1 MTASPTSLAKR
12 QPTAIAGSVGT
23 VGIVG
28 IGASAGGLEALE
40 QFFAR
45 VPLKSGLAYIVVQ
58 HLDPTHKAM
67 LAELLQR
74 VTSLSVREAG
84 EQMRVEADHVYV
96 IPPNAELTLTRGMLH
111 VTPPNEPR
119 GMRLPVNVLFSSLA
133 LDQGASAIGV
143 VLSGMGSD
151 GTLGLMA
158 LRAVGGLTIVQEPSS
173 AQFDAMPRSA
183 IAAGCTDIVA
193 LPADM
198 PERILACVASYGQS
212 KSPIADAE
220 PDPMPAKKL
229 TNELTNE
236 LTTTLTNEPT
246 ADRSDPPVDAPA
258 DTIDSIFTLLRQ
270 RTRHDFS
277 LYKPSTLNRRIE
289 RRMAIHGL
297 AAVAEYVRFLRQ
309 NPQEIDLLFK
319 ELLIGVTS
327 FFRDAAVWQYML
339 DTALPALL
347 ARRGSET
354 KLRAWVAGCSTG
366 EEAYT
371 LAIVFTEVI
380 QRLPEHHDCRLQIFA
395 SDLSTDAIATA
406 RAGRY
411 PAAIGTSMQPEVV
424 ARYFTAEGG
433 ALVVGKP
440 IRDMVLFAKHDV
452 VLDPPF
458 TRLDILS
465 CRNLLIYFDATL
477 QRRLLP
483 LFHYSLRADG
493 LLLLGSS
500 ETVGSFS
507 KLFEPVD
514 SKLRLYLSKHTQSAA
529 GPQFL
534 LKSFPPL
541 LKPTKETP
549 MPSSPNAAQ
558 GGDSL
563 QAAADQVLLQ
573 VHAPPAVVVNA
584 AGDIVYISG
593 RTGKYLEPA
602 AGKANWNF
610 HAMIRESL
618 REAVANALKQSVT
631 QNEVVLVRGLQIV
644 AAGGDHGV
652 DVTVQPLHEP
662 ATLQG
667 TVMIV
672 FRDVAAPPRSSRR
685 SAASAAE
692 ATHATEVQHCRDEI
706 QSLREENR
714 ASREELQSAN
724 EELQSTNE
732 ELQSANE
739 ELTTSKEEMQSMN
752 EELQTVNAEMQSKL
766 DDLALAQSDMTSLLN
781 STEIAMLFLDQNL
794 NVRRFTDRAAKI
806 INLRDSDIGR
816 PLSDLTTSLQY
827 PALHDDAHETLRT
840 LVFSEKQIQSSD
852 QRWFSVRI
860 MPYRR
865 LDNLIDGAVIT
876 FVDITATK
884 QVEATLR
891 KDTDA

>member
-1 MTASPTSLAKR
+1 MS
-12 QPTAIAGSVGT
+12 
-23 VGIVG
+23 IVG

-40 QFFAR
+40 QFFTR
-45 VPLKSGLAYIVVQ
+45 VPVRSGLAYIVVQ
-58 HLDPTHKAM
+58 HLDPTQKAM

-74 VTSLSVREAG
+74 VTSLSVREAA
-84 EQMRVEADHVYV
+84 EEIRVKADHVYV
-96 IPPNAELTLTRGMLH
+96 IPPNAELSLAQGMLH
-111 VTPPNEPR
+111 VMPPTEPR

-133 LDQGASAIGV
+133 RDQGAAAIGV

-151 GTLGLMA
+151 GTQGLLA
-158 LRAVGGLTIVQEPSS
+158 LKAVGGLTVVQEPSS
-173 AQFDAMPRSA
+173 AQFDSMPRSA
-183 IAAGCTDIVA
+183 IAAGCADIVA

-198 PERILACVASYGQS
+198 PRRILACVARDSPS
-212 KSPIADAE
+212 KSSIADE
-220 PDPMPAKKL
+220 DPDP
-229 TNELTNE
+229 T
-236 LTTTLTNEPT
+236 PT
-246 ADRSDPPVDAPA
+246 DAPVDPPA
-258 DTIDSIFTLLRQ
+258 DTIESIFSLLRR

-277 LYKPSTLNRRIE
+277 LYKPSTLNRRID

-297 AAVAEYVRFLRQ
+297 ATMAQYVSLLRQ

-327 FFRDAAVWQYML
+327 FFRDAAVWQHML
-339 DTALPALL
+339 DTALPELL

-371 LAIVFTEVI
+371 LAIVFTEAMR
-380 QRLPEHHDCRLQIFA
+380 RLPEHHDCSLQIFA
-395 SDLSTDAIATA
+395 SDLSPDAIATA

-411 PAAIGTSMQPEVV
+411 PATIAASMQPEYV
-424 ARYFTAEGG
+424 ARFFTPQGD
-433 ALVVGKP
+433 ALVVGNP
-440 IRDMVLFAKHDV
+440 IRDMVLFAQHDV

-477 QRRLLP
+477 QRRLVP
-483 LFHYSLRADG
+483 LFHYSLRPGG

-507 KLFEPVD
+507 KLFETVD
-514 SKLRLYLSKHTQSAA
+514 SKLRLYLRRHAVSAA
-529 GPQFL
+529 GPEFL

-541 LKPTKETP
+541 LKLTKETP

-558 GGDSL
+558 GDDSL
-563 QAAADQVLLQ
+563 QAAADHVLLQ
-573 VHAPPAVVVNA
+573 VHAPPAVVVNG

-610 HAMIRESL
+610 HAMVRESL
-618 REAVANALKQSVT
+618 REPIVSALKRAVT
-631 QNEVVLVRGLQIV
+631 KDEAVHVRGLQLV
-644 AAGGDHGV
+644 GAGGMQGV

-662 ATLQG
+662 AALLG
-667 TVMIV
+667 TVMII
-672 FRDVAAPPRSSRR
+672 FRDVSAPVSGGRR
-685 SAASAAE
+685 SAASAVE
-692 ATHATEVQHCRDEI
+692 ATRSAEVQRFRDEI
-706 QSLREENR
+706 QTLREENR

-739 ELTTSKEEMQSMN
+739 ELSTSKEEMQSMN

-766 DDLALAQSDMTSLLN
+766 DDLTLAQSDLKNLLN
-781 STEIAMLFLDQNL
+781 STEIAMLFLDQDL
-794 NVRRFTDRAAKI
+794 HVRRFTDRAARI
-806 INLRDSDIGR
+806 ISLRESDIGR
-816 PLSDLTTSLQY
+816 PLSDLTTSLRY
-827 PALHDDAHETLRT
+827 PTLPDDAHETLRT
-840 LVFSEKQIQSSD
+840 LVFSEKQIQTSD
-852 QRWFSVRI
+852 HRWFSVRI

-865 LDNLIDGAVIT
+865 LDNVIDGAVIT

-891 KDTDA
+891 KDADA

>member
-1 MTASPTSLAKR
+1 MVTLPASAAN
-12 QPTAIAGSVGT
+12 QPPPPV
-23 VGIVG
+23 VRIVG
-28 IGASAGGLEALE
+28 IGASAGGLEAFE
-40 QFFAR
+40 QFLAH
-45 VPLKSGLAYIVVQ
+45 VPAGAGLAFVVVQ
-58 HLDPTHKAM
+58 HLDPTQKAI
-67 LAELLQR
+67 LADLLQR
-74 VTSLSVREAG
+74 VTSLIVREASEG
-84 EQMRVEADHVYV
+84 IVVEADHVYV
-96 IPPNAELTLTRGMLH
+96 IPPNTEISLVRGTLHLASPT
-111 VTPPNEPR
+111 EPR

-133 LDQGASAIGV
+133 RDQGASAVGV

-151 GTLGLMA
+151 GTLGLQA
-158 LRAVGGLTIVQEPSS
+158 LKAVGGLTIVQEPSS
-173 AQFDAMPRSA
+173 AQFDSMPRNA
-183 IAAGCTDIVA
+183 ISAGCADIVA

-198 PERILACVASYGQS
+198 PERILACAAQDGLSESCDVEPESGPAPGQL
-212 KSPIADAE
+212 AL
-220 PDPMPAKKL
+220 DPS
-229 TNELTNE
+229 TE
-236 LTTTLTNEPT
+236 
-246 ADRSDPPVDAPA
+246 
-258 DTIDSIFTLLRQ
+258 TIESIFSLLRK

-297 AAVAEYVRFLRQ
+297 STVAEYVRFLRQ
-309 NPQEIDLLFK
+309 NAQEIDLLFK

-327 FFRDAAVWQYML
+327 FFRDAAVWNCML
-339 DTALPALL
+339 DTAVPALL

-371 LAIVFTEVI
+371 LAIVFSEAL
-380 QRLPEHHDCRLQIFA
+380 QRLPEHRNCSLQIFA
-395 SDLSTDAIATA
+395 SDLSPDAIATA
-406 RAGRY
+406 RTGCY
-411 PAAIGTSMQPEVV
+411 PDTICQLLTPEHV
-424 ARYFTAEGG
+424 ARYFTRQG
-433 ALVVGKP
+433 ATLCVSKP
-440 IRDMVLFAKHDV
+440 IRDMVLFAQHDV

-458 TRLDILS
+458 TRLDILC

-483 LFHYSLRADG
+483 LFHYSLRPG
-493 LLLLGSS
+493 GVLLLGTS

-507 KLFEPVD
+507 KLFEPLE
-514 SKLRLYLSKHTQSAA
+514 SKLRLYLRRQAPSAG
-529 GPQFL
+529 GPEFL

-541 LKPTKETP
+541 SKMTKEMP
-549 MPSSPNAAQ
+549 IPSSLNAEQ
-558 GGDSL
+558 GSVSL

-584 AGDIVYISG
+584 AGDIIYISG

-610 HAMIRESL
+610 HAMIRENL
-618 REAVANALKQSVT
+618 RESVAAALKQAAAKGVAVQVHGVQLVGTGGT
-631 QNEVVLVRGLQIV
+631 Q
-644 AAGGDHGV
+644 GV
-652 DVTVQPLHEP
+652 DVTVSPLHEP
-662 ATLQG
+662 AALANTM
-667 TVMIV
+667 MIV
-672 FRDVAAPPRSSRR
+672 FRDVAAAPRGGRR
-685 SAASAAE
+685 KGTSAAE
-692 ATHATEVQHCRDEI
+692 ATHAAEVQHCRDEI

-714 ASREELQSAN
+714 ASSEELQSAN

-766 DDLALAQSDMTSLLN
+766 DDLALAQSDMKSLLN
-781 STEIAMLFLDQNL
+781 STDIAMLFLDQNL

-827 PALHDDAHETLRT
+827 PTLHEDAHETLRT
-840 LVFSEKQIQSSD
+840 LIFTEKQIQTSD

-865 LDNLIDGAVIT
+865 LDNVIDGAVIT

-891 KDTDA
+891 KDADA

>member
-1 MTASPTSLAKR
+1 MTFSPTALGER
-12 QPTAIAGSVGT
+12 QPMAVVGG
-23 VGIVG
+23 VGALNTFGMVG

-40 QFFAR
+40 AFFAR
-45 VPLKSGLAYIVVQ
+45 VPVRSGLAYIVVQ
-58 HLDPTHKAM
+58 HLNPAHKAM

-74 VTSLSVREAG
+74 VTALSVREAG
-84 EQMRVEADHVYV
+84 EQMLVEADHVYV
-96 IPPNAELTLTRGMLH
+96 IPPNTEMSLSQGRLH
-111 VTPPNEPR
+111 MVPLIQPR
-119 GMRLPVNVLFSSLA
+119 GMRLPINVLFSSLA
-133 LDQGASAIGV
+133 RELGASAVGV

-151 GTLGLMA
+151 GTLGLQA
-158 LRAVGGLTIVQEPSS
+158 LKAVGGLTVVQEPES
-173 AQFDAMPRSA
+173 AQFDSMPRSA
-183 IAAGCTDIVA
+183 MAAGCVDLVA
-193 LPADM
+193 LPEDM
-198 PERILACVASYGQS
+198 PERILGCIAWDGQS
-212 KSPIADAE
+212 VRSTADAG
-220 PDPMPAKKL
+220 PQPTPTDSPSDSPMDAPIR
-229 TNELTNE
+229 
-236 LTTTLTNEPT
+236 PPI
-246 ADRSDPPVDAPA
+246 DPPTDAN
-258 DTIDSIFTLLRQ
+258 DTIESIFSLLRR

-277 LYKPSTLNRRIE
+277 LYKPSTLHRRIE

-297 AAVAEYVRFLRQ
+297 PTLAEYVRFLRK

-327 FFRDAAVWQYML
+327 FFRDPAVWQHLL
-339 DTALPALL
+339 DVALPALL
-347 ARRGSET
+347 ARRGSAT
-354 KLRAWVAGCSTG
+354 KFRAWVAGCSTG

-371 LAIVFTEVI
+371 FAIAFTEAV
-380 QRLPEHHDCRLQIFA
+380 QRQPEHHGCTLQIFA
-395 SDLSTDAIATA
+395 SDLSPDAIATA

-411 PAAIGTSMQPEVV
+411 PAKISASMPAEFA
-424 ARYFTAEGG
+424 ARYFTAQGS
-433 ALVVGKP
+433 ALVVTKP
-440 IRDMVLFAKHDV
+440 IRDMVLFAQHDV

-483 LFHYSLRADG
+483 LFHYSLRPGG

-500 ETVGSFS
+500 ETVGSFG
-507 KLFEPVD
+507 KLFEPVE
-514 SKLRLYLSKHTQSAA
+514 SKLRLYLRRQTPSAA
-529 GPQFL
+529 GPEL
-534 LKSFPPL
+534 LLRSFPPL
-541 LKPTKETP
+541 SKPTKETP
-549 MPSSPNAAQ
+549 VPPSPNAAP

-563 QAAADQVLLQ
+563 QAAADHVLLQ

-610 HAMIRESL
+610 HAMVRDNL
-618 REAVANALKQSVT
+618 REPVASALQQALT
-631 QNEVVLVRGLQIV
+631 TDAEVQVRGLQLA
-644 AAGGDHGV
+644 AAGGAQSV

-662 ATLQG
+662 VALRG
-667 TVMIV
+667 MVMIV
-672 FRDVAAPPRSSRR
+672 FRDVAAPPRGGRR
-685 SAASAAE
+685 KGAGAAE
-692 ATHATEVQHCRDEI
+692 VAHTAEVQQCRDEI
-706 QSLREENR
+706 QTLREENR

-766 DDLALAQSDMTSLLN
+766 DDLALAQSDMKSLLN

-806 INLRDSDIGR
+806 INLRDSDIDR
-816 PLSDLTTSLQY
+816 PLSDLTTTLQY
-827 PALHDDAHETLRT
+827 PALPDDAQETLRT
-840 LVFSEKQIQSSD
+840 LVFSEKQVQTSD

-865 LDNLIDGAVIT
+865 LDNVIDGAVIT
-876 FVDITATK
+876 FVDITTTK

-891 KDTDA
+891 KEADA

>member
-1 MTASPTSLAKR
+1 MKR
-12 QPTAIAGSVGT
+12 QPAAVQH
-23 VGIVG
+23 IVG

-40 QFFAR
+40 QFFSR
-45 VPLKSGLAYIVVQ
+45 VPAKSGLACIVVQ
-58 HLDPTHKAM
+58 HMDPTQKAM

-74 VTSLSVREAG
+74 VTALSVCEAG
-84 EQMRVEADHVYV
+84 EAMRIEADHVYV
-96 IPPNAELTLTRGMLH
+96 IPPNAELSLAQGMLH
-111 VTPPNEPR
+111 VMPPTEPR

-133 LDQGASAIGV
+133 RDQGASAVGV

-151 GTLGLMA
+151 GTLGMLA
-158 LRAVGGLTIVQEPSS
+158 LKAVGGLTVVQEPSS
-173 AQFDAMPRSA
+173 AQFDSMPLSA
-183 IAAGCTDIVA
+183 IGAGCADIVA
-193 LPADM
+193 LPAEM
-198 PERILACVASYGQS
+198 PERILACFRSNVRSLPQS
-212 KSPIADAE
+212 SE
-220 PDPMPAKKL
+220 PGPGPAA
-229 TNELTNE
+229 T
-236 LTTTLTNEPT
+236 
-246 ADRSDPPVDAPA
+246 VAPA
-258 DTIDSIFTLLRQ
+258 DLPSELPSDTIEGVFSLLRQ
-270 RTRHDFS
+270 RTRRDFS
-277 LYKPSTLNRRIE
+277 LYKPSTLHRRIE
-289 RRMAIHGL
+289 RRMAIHGV
-297 AAVAEYVRFLRQ
+297 AAIGDYVRFLRQ

-319 ELLIGVTS
+319 ELLIGVTC

-339 DTALPALL
+339 DTALPELL

-354 KLRAWVAGCSTG
+354 KFRAWVAGCSTG

-371 LAIVFTEVI
+371 LAMVFAEAL
-380 QRLPEHHDCRLQIFA
+380 QRQPEHGDCSLQIFA
-395 SDLSTDAIATA
+395 SDLSPDAIATA
-406 RAGRY
+406 RGGRY
-411 PAAIGTSMQPEVV
+411 PAAVGAGMQPEYV
-424 ARYFTAEGG
+424 ARYFTSQGS
-433 ALVVGKP
+433 ALVVSKT
-440 IRDMVLFAKHDV
+440 IRDMVLFAQHDV

-465 CRNLLIYFDATL
+465 CRNLLIYFDPTL

-483 LFHYSLRADG
+483 LFHYSLRPDG

-507 KLFEPVD
+507 KLFEAVD
-514 SKLRLYLSKHTQSAA
+514 PKLRLYLRRHTETAA
-529 GPQFL
+529 GPEFL

-541 LKPTKETP
+541 LKSTKEAS
-549 MPSSPNAAQ
+549 MPPSPDAAP

-563 QAAADQVLLQ
+563 QAAADHVLLQ

-610 HAMIRESL
+610 HAMVRESL
-618 REAVANALKQSVT
+618 REPIASALT
-631 QNEVVLVRGLQIV
+631 QALAKNETVQVRGLQ
-644 AAGGDHGV
+644 AAEAGGMQGV
-652 DVTVQPLHEP
+652 DVTVQPLQEP
-662 ATLQG
+662 AALNG
-667 TVMIV
+667 TAMIV
-672 FRDVAAPPRSSRR
+672 FRDVATPVRGRRR
-685 SAASAAE
+685 SAADAVETVHAA
-692 ATHATEVQHCRDEI
+692 QLQQCQDEI

-739 ELTTSKEEMQSMN
+739 ELTTSKEEMQSIN

-766 DDLALAQSDMTSLLN
+766 DDLALAQSDMKSLLN

-806 INLRDSDIGR
+806 ISLRESDIGR

-827 PALHDDAHETLRT
+827 PALNDDAHETLRT
-840 LVFSEKQIQSSD
+840 LVFSEKQIQTSD

-865 LDNLIDGAVIT
+865 LDNMIDGAVIT

-891 KDTDA
+891 KDADA

>member
-1 MTASPTSLAKR
+1 MTSSPTQPEKR
-12 QPTAIAGSVGT
+12 QPVAAVDGAHI

-28 IGASAGGLEALE
+28 IGASAGGLEAFE

-45 VPLKSGLAYIVVQ
+45 VPAKSGLAYIVVQ
-58 HLDPTHKAM
+58 HLDPTQKAM
-67 LAELLQR
+67 LPELLQR
-74 VTSLSVREAG
+74 VTMLRVREAG

-96 IPPNAELTLTRGMLH
+96 IPPNAELSLAQGMLH
-111 VTPPNEPR
+111 VIPPTEPR

-133 LDQGASAIGV
+133 RDQGAAAIGV

-151 GTLGLMA
+151 GTLGLLA
-158 LRAVGGLTIVQEPSS
+158 LKAVGGLTVVQEPSS
-173 AQFDAMPRSA
+173 AQFDSMPRSA
-183 IAAGCTDIVA
+183 IAAGCVDIVA
-193 LPADM
+193 LPSEM
-198 PERILACVASYGQS
+198 PARILACITWVGQAE
-212 KSPIADAE
+212 SPIPDAE
-220 PDPMPAKKL
+220 LA
-229 TNELTNE
+229 
-236 LTTTLTNEPT
+236 PT
-246 ADRSDPPVDAPA
+246 PFDEPVDPPA
-258 DTIDSIFTLLRQ
+258 DTIESIFSLLRR

-297 AAVAEYVRFLRQ
+297 DALAKYVGLLHQ

-327 FFRDAAVWQYML
+327 FFRDPAVWQYML

-371 LAIVFTEVI
+371 LAIVFSEAI
-380 QRLPEHHDCRLQIFA
+380 RRLPEHGDCSLQIFA
-395 SDLSTDAIATA
+395 SDLSPDAIATA
-406 RAGRY
+406 RVGSY
-411 PAAIGTSMQPEVV
+411 PATISASLQDGYA
-424 ARYFTAEGG
+424 ARYFTDQDA
-433 ALVVGKP
+433 ALVVSKP
-440 IRDMVLFAKHDV
+440 IRDMVLFAQHDV

-483 LFHYSLRADG
+483 LFHYSLRAGG

-507 KLFEPVD
+507 RLFEPVD
-514 SKLRLYLSKHTQSAA
+514 SKLRLYLRRHTTPAA
-529 GPQFL
+529 APDFL

-541 LKPTKETP
+541 LKLTKETS
-549 MPSSPNAAQ
+549 MPSSTSAAR
-558 GGDSL
+558 GDDSL
-563 QAAADQVLLQ
+563 QAAADHVLLQ

-610 HAMIRESL
+610 HAMVRENL
-618 REAVANALKQSVT
+618 REPVANALRQAVST
-631 QNEVVLVRGLQIV
+631 DAVVQLRGLQLV
-644 AAGGDHGV
+644 AAGGMQGV

-662 ATLQG
+662 VALRG

-672 FRDVAAPPRSSRR
+672 FLDVAAPLRGGRR
-685 SAASAAE
+685 TAASAVQAN
-692 ATHATEVQHCRDEI
+692 HAAEVQQCRDEI
-706 QSLREENR
+706 QSLREENH

-766 DDLALAQSDMTSLLN
+766 DDLHLAQSDLKNLLN
-781 STEIAMLFLDQNL
+781 STEIAMLFLDRKL
-794 NVRRFTDRAAKI
+794 NVRRFTDLAAKI
-806 INLRDSDIGR
+806 INLRDTDIGR

-827 PALHDDAHETLRT
+827 PTLPDDAHETLRT
-840 LVFSEKQIQSSD
+840 LMFSEKQIRSND

-865 LDNLIDGAVIT
+865 LDNVIDGAVIT

-884 QVEATLR
+884 KLEASLR
-891 KDTDA
+891 KDADA